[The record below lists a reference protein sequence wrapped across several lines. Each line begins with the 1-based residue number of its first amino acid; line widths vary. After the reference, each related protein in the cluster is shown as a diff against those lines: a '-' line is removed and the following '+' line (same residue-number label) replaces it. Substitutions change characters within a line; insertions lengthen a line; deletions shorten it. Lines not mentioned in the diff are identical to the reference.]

1 MLMLFGGSFD
11 PVHIGHREVATAAQ
25 QLLGADRVVWL
36 PNYRSPLKSMS
47 HTSAQQRQ
55 HMLELMLAHSQ
66 QTSWQLDL
74 HELHSATPCYTIN
87 SLRRWRQQLGPNQP
101 LVFLIGQDSL
111 QQLSQWRDWQ
121 KLTDFAHLAVVSR
134 TSATIAITDEI
145 KNWLKNRLT
154 DSSQLIQSRPFGNVI
169 MLNTPFWD
177 ISSTQLR
184 TALADQRPLDDWLDP
199 PVRDYILTLGLYRHL
214 ESNASS

>member
-25 QLLGADRVVWL
+25 QQLGADQVVWL
-36 PNYRSPLKSMS
+36 PNYRSPLKSVS
-47 HTSAQQRQ
+47 HTSAEQRQ

-66 QTSWQLDL
+66 QASWQLDL
-74 HELHSATPCYTIN
+74 HELLSSVPCYTIN

-121 KLTDFAHLAVVSR
+121 QLTDFAHLAVVSR
-134 TSATIAITDEI
+134 T
-145 KNWLKNRLT
+145 
-154 DSSQLIQSRPFGNVI
+154 
-169 MLNTPFWD
+169 FWD
-177 ISSTQLR
+177 ISSTELR

-199 PVRDYILTLGLYRHL
+199 PIRDYILKLGLYRHL